1 MKGDLHY
8 SDFSVQN
15 FKLFR
20 EISVKNLGQIN
31 LIVGDNNVGKTS
43 LLEALL
49 VEESSNPTVLLKR
62 LHKTLCFRNIHIH
75 VRREPA
81 GEGKYSWLVPSTSYL
96 DFLLHDTTAPL
107 KINATS
113 AAKNRKEISLTTT
126 TLAKLA
132 ADPKTVGLTRQFQGF
147 APDTVIVKYMCM
159 ANRGVLTGSN
169 MPLFA
174 DDLTVLHNYQI
185 PFIPASSMYDPTALM
200 SGYQSALA
208 GSRTIRQQFIHN
220 LKSILP
226 GVQEVLP
233 RKIHE
238 AEHLAVVLEGSDD
251 SYPLAQFGDG
261 TVKCARIFMDIARY
275 QNGRLMIDEID
286 TGIHHTRLDNFWK
299 VIVQAAFDNEVQL
312 FAVTHNAECLK
323 SLKRV
328 FENGELKSRQNEVR
342 CIALTHLADQKTV
355 KAYTYPWEE
364 FQAAID
370 QDNELR

>member
-8 SDFSVQN
+8 TEFSAQN
-15 FKLFR
+15 FKLFQ
-20 EISVKNLGQIN
+20 EISVRNLGQIN

-49 VEESSNPTVLLKR
+49 VEESSDQTVLLKR

-75 VRREPA
+75 LRRDS
-81 GEGKYSWLVPSTSYL
+81 GGGYSVPSTNYF
-96 DFLLHDTTAPL
+96 DFLLHDLKTPL
-107 KINATS
+107 KIKIVPASKTQ
-113 AAKNRKEISLTTT
+113 KEISLTTT
-126 TLAKLA
+126 TLLKLA
-132 ADPKTVGLTRQFQGF
+132 SDQKSAGRARQFQAFPPNTVIVEYSCTSTNGITVGL
-147 APDTVIVKYMCM
+147 
-159 ANRGVLTGSN
+159 
-169 MPLFA
+169 MPLYA

-185 PFIPASSMYDPTALM
+185 PFIPASSMYDSTALIN
-200 SGYQSALA
+200 GYQVALA
-208 GSRTIRQQFIHN
+208 SSKTIRQQFIQN

-226 GVQEVLP
+226 TATGILP

-238 AEHLAVVLEGSDD
+238 VEHLAVELEGSDE
-251 SYPLAQFGDG
+251 SFPLAQFGDG

-286 TGIHHTRLDNFWK
+286 AGIHHTRLDNFWK
-299 VIVQAAFDNEVQL
+299 VIVKAAFDNEVQL

-328 FENGELKSRQNEVR
+328 FESNELKGRQKEVR
-342 CIALTHLADQKTV
+342 CIALSHLADGKTV

-370 QDNELR
+370 HDNELR